1 MKRCLYLIIAV
12 SLALPLLAQDGA
24 APRAPARSTASDR
37 QPAFT
42 PEREAAALSFVK
54 QHHSELGELLTQL
67 KANNRPEYRRAIN
80 ELFLASERLAAY
92 KDRDPLKYELDLRA
106 WKIDSRVRLLAARLA
121 MTENDLLQAELKE
134 LLLEKVDIQLEQQL
148 LDRQRLAARLERLDA
163 TIDRLRNQRQDE
175 AQKALAKVMQE
186 VQKSRPAKK
195 PARASSNQA
204 GSNQTDV
211 KVNK

>member
-12 SLALPLLAQDGA
+12 SLALPLLAQDGGT
-24 APRAPARSTASDR
+24 PRAPARSTASDR

-67 KANNRPEYRRAIN
+67 RANNRPEYRRAIN

-121 MTENDLLQAELKE
+121 MTENDLLQAELKD

-148 LDRQRLAARLERLDA
+148 LDRQRVAARLERLDT
-163 TIDRLRNQRQDE
+163 TIDRLRNQREDE

-195 PARASSNQA
+195 PARASNPA
-204 GSNQTDV
+204 GSNQTDA